1 LSEIKPGIYEAIV
14 TEVLAAELALL
25 EPSLSAQTNRLR
37 HAEVADRLAMHLGS
51 VLERALNDLDDKDR
65 VDVGVK
71 LVRSLIG
78 KIVAVTAVSGL
89 GVEQPADVGEL
100 LTSILSFNPDGTLL
114 KRAAPTIP
122 LLDTTLLTNA
132 PGEPRVGSQ
141 IQTEIDSADRIDIVM
156 AFIRRTGIRPFL
168 DALRRHCQNSCE
180 QLPLRV
186 LTTVYTNS
194 TELEALVILK
204 ELGAEIKVSYDI
216 STARLHAK
224 AWQFYRGSGASTAY
238 IGSSN
243 LTHSAQVAGLEWN
256 VRVSGLRNPD
266 VIRKMSSV
274 FDAYWESEDFRA
286 FDVEEFKEATKRIES
301 NGPAVFLSPVE
312 LRLEPFQERL
322 LEQINVARRAGHHRN
337 LLVAATGTG
346 KTVIA
351 AVDYLNL
358 RETLPRSRLLFVA
371 HREEILDQSMATFRH
386 ALRDANFGE
395 KWVGGHRPTH
405 FEHVFASIQTL
416 NAVQYQDL
424 DPAHFDVVIV
434 DEFHHA
440 AATSYEKFLRHVQP
454 VELLGLTAT
463 PERADGLDVLAWFE
477 GGIAAELR
485 LWDAID
491 QHRLVPFSYFGVHD
505 GLDLRDLPWRR
516 GVGYE
521 IQALSNLYTS
531 DEAWARRV
539 IIELQKRV
547 DSVFSMRALGFC
559 VSVAHAQFMAN
570 VFSKA
575 DIPAAAVW
583 GNTPGVERRRALAM
597 LASGEINILFSVDLF
612 NEGVDL
618 PTVDTLLL
626 LRPTDSATLFL
637 QQIGRGLR
645 KSRDKSMCTI
655 LDFVGLHR
663 REFRFDRR
671 LGALIGGTR
680 KQIESQ
686 IASNF
691 PFLPSGCHME
701 LDEVT
706 TKTVLQS
713 LKSAIP
719 TGRTRL
725 IAELRVLI
733 ANSLSP
739 TLANFLHE
747 LDIDLPEI
755 YTGNRCWSDYLQGA
769 QVQMLTEGPH
779 EVVLRRAIG
788 RLLHV
793 DDEQRLDLY
802 LALLG
807 SSQAPVIELLAEK
820 DRRLLRMLV
829 SSVCEQAIDKT
840 HTQQFA
846 TDLLWAH
853 PQVIAELFELFT
865 ILRGRI
871 DHLHQSIGTHPNV
884 PLQLHGKYSRIEIL
898 AAFGDGVGAK
908 TPAWREGVKW
918 IEEENADVFVFTLNK
933 ADGNFSPTTRY
944 RDYAISRELIHW
956 ESQSGTGATSPTGL
970 RYREHQSRGTS
981 LMLFARES
989 TADRAF
995 WFIGPAN
1002 YVSHES
1008 ERPMGIKCRL
1018 HYSLPG
1024 DLYTAFAAAVA

>member
-1 LSEIKPGIYEAIV
+1 MKDMKPGIYEAIV
-14 TEVLAAELALL
+14 TEVLATELTLL
-25 EPSLSAQTNRLR
+25 GPSLSAQTSRLR
-37 HAEVADRLAMHLGS
+37 HSEAADRLAMHLGS
-51 VLERALNDLDDKDR
+51 VLERALNDLADKDR
-65 VDVGVK
+65 VEVGVK
-71 LVRSLIG
+71 LVRSLID
-78 KIVAVTAVSGL
+78 KIVADTAVSEL
-89 GVEQPADVGEL
+89 RVEQPVEVGEL
-100 LTSILSFNPDGTLL
+100 LISILAFNPDGSLL
-114 KRAAPTIP
+114 IRAAPTIP

-141 IQTEIDSADRIDIVM
+141 ILTEIDSADRIDIVM

-168 DALRRHCQNSCE
+168 DALRRHCLNSTE
-180 QLPLRV
+180 HQPLRV

-194 TELEALVILK
+194 TELEALEILK
-204 ELGAEIKVSYDI
+204 ALGAEIKVSYDI

-224 AWQFYRGSGASTAY
+224 AWQFYRASGASTAY

-274 FDAYWESEDFRA
+274 FEAYWESDDFRT
-286 FDVEEFKEATKRIES
+286 FDVEEFKEATNRIETK
-301 NGPAVFLSPVE
+301 GPVVFLSPVE

-358 RETLPRSRLLFVA
+358 RGTLPRSRLLFVA

-395 KWVGGHRPTH
+395 KWVGGHRPRH

-424 DPAHFDVVIV
+424 NPDHFDVVIV

-440 AATSYEKFLRHVQP
+440 AAASYEKFLRHVQP
-454 VELLGLTAT
+454 LELLGLTAT
-463 PERADGLDVLAWFE
+463 PERADGLDILNWFD

-505 GLDLRDLPWRR
+505 GLDLRELPWRR

-521 IQALSNLYTS
+521 IQALSNLYTAN
-531 DEAWARRV
+531 DAWARRV
-539 IIELQKRV
+539 IIELRKRV

-559 VSVAHAQFMAN
+559 VSIAHAQFMAS
-570 VFSKA
+570 VFAKA
-575 DIPAAAVW
+575 NIPAAAVW
-583 GNTPGVERRRALAM
+583 GNTPGAERRKALAM

-680 KQIESQ
+680 TQIKAQ

-691 PFLPSGCHME
+691 PYLPSGCHME
-701 LDEVT
+701 LDDVT
-706 TKTVLQS
+706 TETVLQS
-713 LKSAIP
+713 LRSAIP
-719 TGRTRL
+719 TGWTRL
-725 IAELRVLI
+725 TSELRALF
-733 ANSLSP
+733 SQGLSP
-739 TLANFLHE
+739 TLASFLDE
-747 LDIDLPEI
+747 LDIDLADV
-755 YTGNRCWSDYLQGA
+755 YRGARCWSDYLDAAGMP
-769 QVQMLTEGPH
+769 VLPTGPK
-779 EVVLRRAIG
+779 EVILRRAIG

-793 DDEQRLDLY
+793 DDEERLDLY
-802 LALLG
+802 LKLLD
-807 SSQAPVIELLAEK
+807 SSQAPEVALLTERE
-820 DRRLLRMLV
+820 RRLLRMLV
-829 SSVCEQAIDKT
+829 SSICEKAVNRDD
-840 HTQQFA
+840 TQQIA

-853 PQVIAELFELFT
+853 PQIIAELLALFT

-871 DHLHQSIGTHPNV
+871 DHLHQSVSTHPNL
-884 PLQLHGKYSRIEIL
+884 PLQIHGRYSRIEIL
-898 AAFGDGVGAK
+898 AAFGDGEGAK

-918 IEEENADVFVFTLNK
+918 IEGEKSDVFVFTLNK

-956 ESQSGTGATSPTGL
+956 ESQSGTSATSPTGL
-970 RYREHQSRGTS
+970 RYCEHLTRGTS

-995 WFIGPAN
+995 WFLGPAN

-1018 HYSLPG
+1018 HWPLPG
-1024 DLYTAFAAAVA
+1024 DLYTVFAAAVA